1 MKLLRKCLTALGALV
16 LAAAVLLWFL
26 PARWAM
32 PWIGPQLHGLHLQQV
47 QGSVWNGRAGAVTA
61 ADGRVLGQ
69 LQWQLSRRALLGQ
82 LRLQLRFEGP
92 QLVFSGSARRLADA
106 RIEIGAVDARVQ
118 LAALDP
124 YVASPLGQPRGE
136 LQLTIGHAL
145 LQGGWPMQL
154 QAQAQWPDALM
165 HAHNGDVAL
174 GTLQA
179 DAQAEGGVVRVRLRD
194 DGRGPLQADGDL
206 QLSPLGWRLDAT
218 LRPRQTDPALRHW
231 LAGLAAPAADGSVH
245 VRRSG
250 GLVPASSYTH

>member
-1 MKLLRKCLTALGALV
+1 MKLLRKSLIALAALM
-16 LAAAVLLWFL
+16 LAAALMLWFL

-32 PWIGPQLHGLHLQQV
+32 PWIEPQLHGLHLQQV
-47 QGSVWNGRAGAVTA
+47 QGSVWNGRAGAVVA
-61 ADGRVLGQ
+61 ADGQALGQ
-69 LQWQLSRRALLGQ
+69 LQWRLSRRALLGQ
-82 LRLQLRFEGP
+82 LQLQLRFEGP

-106 RIEIGAVDARVQ
+106 RIEIDNVDARAQ
-118 LAALDP
+118 LAALDA

-165 HAHNGDVAL
+165 HARNGDVAL
-174 GTLQA
+174 GMLQA
-179 DAQAEGGVVRVRLRD
+179 HAQAQGGVVQGQLRD
-194 DGRGPLQADGDL
+194 GGHGPLQVDGEL

-231 LAGLAAPAADGSVH
+231 LAGLGTPAADGSVH

-250 GLVPASSYTH
+250 GLVPASSTH